1 MYTNQLGVG
10 QLVPG
15 ATGVGALSVATTG
28 AKGEYAAVGGQVAVS
43 RIALCVSTA
52 LGAGA
57 AVVEIRLRPT
67 VGSATSEA
75 AIATLTIPAS
85 TAAGKVV
92 YKDLN
97 EVIVAPGQSISVQVT
112 SASAAG
118 NILFGFLASE
128 DPEYKANV
136 SSMIASA

>member
-15 ATGVGALSVATTG
+15 ATGVGALSVASTG
-28 AKGEYAAVGGQVAVS
+28 QKGEYAAVAGQVEVS
-43 RIALCVSTA
+43 RIALCVSTS
-52 LGAGA
+52 LGAGN

-85 TAAGKVV
+85 TAAGKVI

-97 EVIVAPGQSISVQVT
+97 QVVLAPGQSLSLQVT

-118 NILFGFLASE
+118 AVLLGFLSSE
-128 DPEYKANV
+128 DPEYKANI

>member
-15 ATGVGALSVATTG
+15 STGVGALSVASTG
-28 AKGEYAAVGGQVAVS
+28 QKGEYAAVSGQISVS
-43 RIALCVSTA
+43 RIALAVSTS

-57 AVVEIRLRPT
+57 AVIEIRKRPV
-67 VGSATSEA
+67 VGSASSEV

-85 TAAGKVV
+85 TAAGKVL

-97 EVIVAPGQSISVQVT
+97 EVVVAPGESLSLQVT

-118 NILFGFLASE
+118 AVLLGFSAHE
-128 DPEYKANV
+128 DPEYKLNMANL
-136 SSMIASA
+136 IASA